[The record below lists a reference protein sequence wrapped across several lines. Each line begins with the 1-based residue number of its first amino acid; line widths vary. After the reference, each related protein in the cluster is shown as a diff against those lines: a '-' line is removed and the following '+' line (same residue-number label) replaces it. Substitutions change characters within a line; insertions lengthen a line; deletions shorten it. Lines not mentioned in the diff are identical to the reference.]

1 MNFKLSDL
9 SRRLEH
15 IVRLGTI
22 EKVDLK
28 KALVRVKTGDILTDW
43 LPILSLRAGTTKTW
57 SPPTMG
63 EQCVILSASGEMT
76 TAVVLYGIYASNAP
90 SSNGDEHLI
99 EFEDGAICKYN
110 QKTHRLKFTGIKTA
124 YVQASE
130 SIIADTPNFICT
142 GDARVKG
149 NLKVDGVSTATDHIS
164 SGVSGKGHPHTSPE
178 TGASTSPP
186 LKG

>member
-1 MNFKLSDL
+1 MNFTLSDL

-43 LPILSLRAGTTKTW
+43 LPILSLRAGTTRTW
-57 SPPTMG
+57 SPPTKG
-63 EQCVILSASGEMT
+63 EQCIVLSASGEMT

-90 SSNGDEHLI
+90 STNGDEHLI

-110 QKTHRLKFTGIKTA
+110 QKTHRLEMTGIATA
-124 YVQASE
+124 YIQASK
-130 SIIADTPNFICT
+130 SVTADTPYFECT
-142 GDARVKG
+142 GDAHIGGKLTVG
-149 NLKVDGVSTATDHIS
+149 STIKAGGDIS
-164 SGVSGKGHPHTSPE
+164 SDKYTLNTHYHTPVV
-178 TGASTSPP
+178 PP
-186 LKG
+186 IG